1 MSKIGYL
8 FQYKKASPETMKK
21 NIKEYEEKYS
31 DEMKWL
37 KDNFSLIKDNKF
49 MMSMYTILITG
60 SRKMTPK
67 MIESVR
73 KNIKSP
79 KYDPIKMI
87 ERKEKM
93 KPIIEKINRVWELV
107 AEIDEDRNDYYLA
120 NFSALPFVDSI
131 KKQAIDNGYLSEKQ
145 LKALNKVYKKYKN
158 KGKK

>member
-1 MSKIGYL
+1 MSN
-8 FQYKKASPETMKK
+8 FSYKKTSPETMKK

-31 DEMKWL
+31 DEIKWL

-49 MMSMYTILITG
+49 LMDMYIILITG
-60 SRKMTPK
+60 KRKMTPK

-73 KNIKSP
+73 KSMKSS

-93 KPIIEKINRVWELV
+93 RPIIEKINRVWEMV
-107 AEIDEDRNDYYLA
+107 AEVDENKGDYYLA

-131 KKQAIDNGYLSEKQ
+131 KSQAESNGHLSEKQ
-145 LKALNKVYKKYKN
+145 MKALNKVYKKYK
-158 KGKK
+158 KRIEDK

>member
-1 MSKIGYL
+1 MKNFG
-8 FQYKKASPETMKK
+8 YKKTSPETMKK

-49 MMSMYTILITG
+49 MLSMYTILITG

-93 KPIIEKINRVWELV
+93 KPIIEKINRVWEIV